1 MFDIDVEILNDFLK
15 KKKEILCEFFI
26 SFHCEDVLKEFYKE
40 ESCGEESYNFEDF
53 KKKYFEERFDL
64 IEKLEI
70 DLFWK
75 LKGYSLDYDYEVDY
89 DHNLLGLK
97 ITFFLKYRKKDNIL
111 FNFKKIKKILGGRID
126 SQYINDEGILT
137 YNIYE
142 LNQVTHY
149 IHCIELYFSEVINE

>member
-1 MFDIDVEILNDFLK
+1 MKRAIILKPLK
-15 KKKEILCEFFI
+15 K
-26 SFHCEDVLKEFYKE
+26 
-40 ESCGEESYNFEDF
+40 N
-53 KKKYFEERFDL
+53 YFEKRFDL

-75 LKGYSLDYDYEVDY
+75 LKGYGLDYYYEVDY

-111 FNFKKIKKILGGRID
+111 FNFKKIKKILEGRID
-126 SQYINDEGILT
+126 SQYINDEGILI

-142 LNQVTHY
+142 LNQGVLKKELPIAHY
-149 IHCIELYFSEVINE
+149 IHCIELYFSEVING

>member
-1 MFDIDVEILNDFLK
+1 MLDIELLTDFLK
-15 KKKEILCEFFI
+15 RKKEILCEFFI
-26 SFHCEDVLKEFYKE
+26 SFHPGETIEEIYKE
-40 ESCGEESYNFEDF
+40 EEIIDNFETF

-97 ITFFLKYRKKDNIL
+97 ITSFLKSIPDLNPKSAFFIRICRSKRQNVIGNYRIL
-111 FNFKKIKKILGGRID
+111 PAFFKSVYALKPPERLYASKPACFKILTPR
-126 SQYINDEGILT
+126 
-137 YNIYE
+137 
-142 LNQVTHY
+142 
-149 IHCIELYFSEVINE
+149 